1 MSTPVPHPS
10 HAVVPRDGQRE
21 YGARPSLGIARGIG
35 RGWCVR
41 RPLALQAAPSPTRH
55 SRPASRAACHVAPA
69 ARRKAIGEIRN
80 ESVVNMHFGHA
91 DTAAAPPGFL
101 HRLDR
106 RGLRAVTTRELL
118 S

>member
-1 MSTPVPHPS
+1 M
-10 HAVVPRDGQRE
+10 AF
-21 YGARPSLGIARGIG
+21 
-35 RGWCVR
+35 
-41 RPLALQAAPSPTRH
+41 
-55 SRPASRAACHVAPA
+55 HVAPA
-69 ARRKAIGEIRN
+69 AKCKAIGEIRN

-91 DTAAAPPGFL
+91 DTADGLPGFL